1 MAKPTIQNIWGQGTS
16 NKYELTESQISE
28 GIIQKSNIVSN
39 QLNSV
44 ANRSDVMIDNLQRV
58 TAWNALKT
66 YNQGDTVQV
75 LVSLTIKN
83 NPSQNFLAV
92 LTSTASGNINEPLQ
106 QSYASSFVRNDDYVM
121 PLYNIQSQQ
130 DTTNISDFVNDGWDY
145 VYYSDYAEIRRDL
158 NDEISRAKAREAEI
172 FEASSNHISFVYP
185 VGSIYTTVNKDF
197 DPNAS
202 FTGTSWVKIK
212 NGLFLEATDNP
223 DQVGVEVEAG
233 LPNIT
238 GSMGGAG
245 SAPLK
250 DLTGAFYGIGG
261 WEYNSAS
268 SKYGAAQTS
277 YYFNAS
283 RSSAVYGKSTTVQP
297 NSIRCYMWRRVS

>member
-158 NDEISRAKAREAEI
+158 NDEISRAKAREAEL
-172 FEASSNHISFVYP
+172 FEALSNHISFVYP

-202 FTGTSWVKIK
+202 FTGTNWELIK

-238 GSMGGAG
+238 GTLYGVLGFYYSSSGAITRGGYSNMPTRYAG
-245 SAPLK
+245 VSQNDTMYFSANKSNPIYK
-250 DLTGAFYGIGG
+250 DDI
-261 WEYNSAS
+261 
-268 SKYGAAQTS
+268 
-277 YYFNAS
+277 
-283 RSSAVYGKSTTVQP
+283 TTVQP